1 MELILKA
8 KDIRVEF
15 KGRDVLD
22 IDNLEVYDYD
32 RIGLVGANGAG
43 KSTLFKVLL
52 GELTPLG
59 CKMNRLGELAYIGY
73 VIHQHHGIFLTHSL
87 KTDGPKERTEVT
99 FDDLQSNL
107 KDISTCYL
115 CGSSDYS
122 MMDYYRKFD
131 TVGLISLNDW
141 YVLDFQLKAYDENGN
156 EISNK
161 TSSNVLFG
169 NTGEIT
175 YSSHGDVS
183 RGMAEIDIT
192 LPENYKL
199 NKRNLTDHLCQ
210 SCLDKV
216 AASLEY
222 WKYENEKKE
231 PIPLCLVDFKTLDIY
246 SLQDYYRSIFIRDY
260 YVEMNFEDNSVETKA
275 FYLPERL

>member
-1 MELILKA
+1 MHKNNKKYYHIRADIFWYIIL
-8 KDIRVEF
+8 
-15 KGRDVLD
+15 
-22 IDNLEVYDYD
+22 
-32 RIGLVGANGAG
+32 
-43 KSTLFKVLL
+43 
-52 GELTPLG
+52 
-59 CKMNRLGELAYIGY
+59 LAISFIIGY
-73 VIHQHHGIFLTHSL
+73 AIHQYHSIFSTHSE
-87 KTDGPKERTEVT
+87 KTDIPEERIERT

-107 KDISTCYL
+107 EDISTCYL

-141 YVLDFQLKAYDENGN
+141 HVLNFQLKAYDEKGN
-156 EISNK
+156 EIPNK
-161 TSSNVLFG
+161 TGSNMLFG

-199 NKRNLTDHLCQ
+199 NKKNLTDHLCQ

-216 AASLEY
+216 TASLEY
-222 WKYENEKKE
+222 RKYEDEKKE
-231 PIPLCLVDFKTLDIY
+231 PIPLCLVDFKTLELY
-246 SLQDYYRSIFIRDY
+246 SLQDYYRATFIRDY
-260 YVEMNFEDNSVETKA
+260 YVEMDFKDTSVEMRA
-275 FYLPERL
+275 FYLPER

>member
-1 MELILKA
+1 
-8 KDIRVEF
+8 
-15 KGRDVLD
+15 
-22 IDNLEVYDYD
+22 
-32 RIGLVGANGAG
+32 
-43 KSTLFKVLL
+43 
-52 GELTPLG
+52 
-59 CKMNRLGELAYIGY
+59 
-73 VIHQHHGIFLTHSL
+73 
-87 KTDGPKERTEVT
+87 
-99 FDDLQSNL
+99 
-107 KDISTCYL
+107 
-115 CGSSDYS
+115 

-141 YVLDFQLKAYDENGN
+141 HVLDFQLKAYDESGN
-156 EISNK
+156 EILNK
-161 TSSNVLFG
+161 TSSNMLFG

-222 WKYENEKKE
+222 WKYEDEKKE
-231 PIPLCLVDFKTLDIY
+231 PIRCVWSILKLL
-246 SLQDYYRSIFIRDY
+246 IFILYRIITDPFSS
-260 YVEMNFEDNSVETKA
+260 EIIM
-275 FYLPERL
+275 